1 MRKSIFD
8 IFKLNASRREEEEIE
23 KLRKKIPFTALSLAV
38 YLSSPIIPSCELTMV
53 DNRQKLKDKT

>member
-1 MRKSIFD
+1 MLPDEK
-8 IFKLNASRREEEEIE
+8 KK